1 MSQEEQQ
8 QPLELAPHQ
17 VADYLQQHPEFFNN
31 HLDLL
36 EQLTIPHPS
45 GNAVSLIA
53 KQLEIFRNRH
63 HEIEDQLTALIEIA
77 KENDALF
84 NRMHELTLSML
95 DAETLEVAL
104 ANLQQV
110 LLDCFLADFVVL
122 RIFRKQEQPLQ
133 SEVFIDP
140 EHEGLRLFQDI
151 LSKNQP
157 LCCRP
162 SLEQAKFL
170 FGDSAL
176 AVKSCAIIPL
186 MFTELEGLLVIGSY
200 EAERFHYSM
209 GNLFLT
215 QMGEIIGTRLI
226 ALMDNA
232 SIDSA

>member
-1 MSQEEQQ
+1 MNLEQQ
-8 QPLELAPHQ
+8 QPIELNPNQ
-17 VADYLQQHPEFFNN
+17 VAEYLQQHPEFFNN
-31 HLDLL
+31 HLELL

-63 HEIEDQLTALIEIA
+63 HEIETQLTALIDIA
-77 KENDALF
+77 KGNDTLF

-95 DAETLEVAL
+95 DAATLEEAL
-104 ANLQQV
+104 ANLEQV
-110 LLDCFLADFVVL
+110 LIDCFLADFVVL
-122 RIFRKQEQPLQ
+122 RIFRKQENTLGAQ
-133 SEVFIDP
+133 VFIDP
-140 EHEGLRLFQDI
+140 EHEELRQFHDI

-157 LCCRP
+157 TCCRP
-162 SLEQAKFL
+162 SLAQAKFL

-186 MFTELEGLLVIGSY
+186 MFTDLEGLLVIGSR
-200 EAERFHYSM
+200 EEERFHYSM

-226 ALMDNA
+226 ALLDKA
-232 SIDSA
+232 